1 MHNLILSTTPVD
13 LTNIITGVNYVN
25 GTTTNTYFNNVK
37 ILTNNIILYTTSDN
51 SILNIDNNKFS
62 DETGNIL
69 NITSNTN
76 IDGKGIITFADNIY
90 NVDSGICSGQ
100 TGLTSISMKKAK
112 NILNCSSMFYECR
125 NLSGVSL
132 NTSNVTDMNRMFY
145 ECSNLSGVSLNTS
158 NVTDMNRMFYN
169 CSNLSSVTLSDT
181 SNVTNMS
188 SMFDFFGGSLLRYI
202 NITNLGKQSAI
213 TSIDFSPTI
222 WGSGS
227 TADEIATNTQSIRD
241 TLITNS
247 FDRAT
252 AGYSTCTL
260 TLLTYTKGLLTDIEK
275 AQITAKGYTIAEI
288 IIVT

>member
-1 MHNLILSTTPVD
+1 
-13 LTNIITGVNYVN
+13 
-25 GTTTNTYFNNVK
+25 
-37 ILTNNIILYTTSDN
+37 
-51 SILNIDNNKFS
+51 
-62 DETGNIL
+62 
-69 NITSNTN
+69 
-76 IDGKGIITFADNIY
+76 
-90 NVDSGICSGQ
+90 
-100 TGLTSISMKKAK
+100 
-112 NILNCSSMFYECR
+112 
-125 NLSGVSL
+125 
-132 NTSNVTDMNRMFY
+132 MFY
-145 ECSNLSGVSLNTS
+145 ECSNLSSVTLSDTS

-169 CSNLSSVTLSDT
+169 CSNLSSVTLNDT
-181 SNVTNMS
+181 SNVTNMGFMFQYCDKLS
-188 SMFDFFGGSLLRYI
+188 GVTLDTSKVTDMNRMFDFFGGSLLRYI

-275 AQITAKGYTIAEI
+275 AQITAKGYTIA
-288 IIVT
+288 